1 MIRDVRWATFLGVAI
16 AGANPAWSQSIDPQ
30 LLMDYMLRQR
40 IEESAVRHQNEMMRL
55 EIERQE
61 RAAQLRYRQA
71 SDREISAEMV
81 RYCPP
86 AGEPPCRQQPPQ
98 VLIQEAA
105 RRGLIKLAPTSRPRV
120 DCLGV
125 ADPDGPLSLSCY

>member
-1 MIRDVRWATFLGVAI
+1 MIGAVRWAVFLGVTLAE
-16 AGANPAWSQSIDPQ
+16 GYPVWSQSIDPQ
-30 LLMDYMLRQR
+30 LFMDRMLRQR
-40 IEESAVRHQNEMMRL
+40 IEESTVRHQNEMMRL
-55 EIERQE
+55 ENQRQE
-61 RAAQLRYRQA
+61 LAAQLRYRQA
-71 SDREISAEMV
+71 SDREISGEMM

-86 AGEPPCRQQPPQ
+86 AGEPPCRQQPPE

-125 ADPDGPLSLSCY
+125 ADPEGPVSLSCY